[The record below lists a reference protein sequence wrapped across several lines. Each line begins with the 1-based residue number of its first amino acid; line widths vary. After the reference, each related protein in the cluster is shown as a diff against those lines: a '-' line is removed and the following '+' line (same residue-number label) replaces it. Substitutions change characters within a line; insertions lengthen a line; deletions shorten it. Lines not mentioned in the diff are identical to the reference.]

1 LSFISRFLFED
12 LWLLLI
18 AEFIA
23 IVVVVATH
31 RRRMTAGTRRAV
43 WITLAGCAALVG
55 LNKLVTTD
63 SERIVEMVTAVAE
76 AVDEGDIPA
85 IAARVD
91 DEFKYR
97 NWDKAGFVAELNS
110 KLQNWRVD
118 EAKVGRF
125 EIEVQG
131 DVAKASFRASCDWK
145 GGSDAQ
151 AGVASLW
158 TLECVRRSDGWK
170 FRRILAAK
178 VGPGYRIDLADV
190 WHY

>member
-1 LSFISRFLFED
+1 VRS
-12 LWLLLI
+12 
-18 AEFIA
+18 
-23 IVVVVATH
+23 
-31 RRRMTAGTRRAV
+31 G
-43 WITLAGCAALVG
+43 G

-97 NWDKAGFVAELNS
+97 NWDKAGFIAELNS
-110 KLQNWRVD
+110 KAAELRVD

-125 EIEVQG
+125 EIEIQG
-131 DVAKASFRASCDWK
+131 DVARASFRASCDWK

-158 TLECVRRSDGWK
+158 TLECVRARTAGSSGASWPQS
-170 FRRILAAK
+170 R
-178 VGPGYRIDLADV
+178 PGYRIDSPTSGTTESAHRPVAECSFLRCSLCR
-190 WHY
+190 HR

>member
-1 LSFISRFLFED
+1 MSFISRLLFED

-23 IVVVVATH
+23 IVIVLAVH
-31 RRRMTAGTRRAV
+31 RRRMTAGTRRAI
-43 WITLAGCAALVG
+43 WITLACSVVLVC
-55 LNKLVTTD
+55 LNKFVTTD
-63 SERIVEMVTAVAE
+63 NECIIEMVTAVAE

-97 NWDKAGFVAELNS
+97 HWDKAGFVAELNG

-118 EAKVGRF
+118 EARVGRF
-125 EIEVQG
+125 EIEIEG

-145 GGSDAQ
+145 GSSDAQ

-158 TLECVRRSDGWK
+158 TLECVRRPDGWK
-170 FRRILAAK
+170 FRRVLTAK